1 MIEPLPKSFS
11 IFDIAD
17 CKALSFSAAELAT
30 VMVFFAILLF
40 GLGLMLQRYTLRMTV
55 SVNPEKSR
63 RYFYAVGVVISPR
76 HPPVEEPTSDC

>member
-55 SVNPEKSR
+55 SVNPKNLVDI
-63 RYFYAVGVVISPR
+63 FYAVGVVISLR
-76 HPPVEEPTSDC
+76 RPPVARPTSGC